1 MRDESGSEQYKDQPV
16 SYEIVRPF
24 LKASLEQIVAAG
36 RGVRDMAE
44 FSAERLGD
52 NALPLV
58 NRFLA
63 EAHAGQVKIK
73 GLTDSVHQSLFDG
86 RPSPN
91 GRERLIREAAYLQA
105 EQRGFVGGSP
115 EMDWA
120 EAERQID
127 ERLAAQEGLVARGR
141 HAIESAAATAERG
154 VEGTYALVRQWLAGR
169 EYPME
174 ENLLRLEKIPEPSP
188 ENPAVRTAAGD
199 DAESSPTAE
208 EPPAKTSTR
217 RAAPRTKKEAPTGAQ
232 VKATG
237 TRARKARSPKT
248 PPAP

>member
-63 EAHAGQVKIK
+63 EVHAGQVKIK

-86 RPSPN
+86 RPSPEE
-91 GRERLIREAAYLQA
+91 RERLIREAAYLRA
-105 EQRGFVGGSP
+105 EQHGFVGASQ
-115 EMDWA
+115 EEDWA
-120 EAERQID
+120 EAEREID
-127 ERLAAQEGLVARGR
+127 ARLAAQEGLIARGR

-154 VEGTYALVRQWLAGR
+154 AEATYALVRQWLAGR

-174 ENLLRLEKIPEPSP
+174 ENLSRLEKIPEPSP
-188 ENPAVRTAAGD
+188 ADPAARTAARD
-199 DAESSPTAE
+199 DAEPNPSAE
-208 EPPAKTSTR
+208 EPPAKTRAR
-217 RAAPRTKKEAPTGAQ
+217 RAAPRAKKEGPSGAP
-232 VKATG
+232 VKAAG
-237 TRARKARSPKT
+237 TLARKARSPKT